1 MKRFYSTLS
10 SNGIIGIKGTHDIF
24 PLQKSAY
31 QYVNDVGKRV
41 AQLYNFKEMSTPII
55 EYTNV
60 FVRSV
65 GEDSDIVMKEMFTFN
80 DKSGNQNSNK
90 SISLR
95 PEGTAGIIRAIV
107 NQGSTFAH
115 SAPQRVYY
123 SGPMFRYE
131 SPQKGRSRQFE
142 QFGVELIG
150 DARYQTDVEI
160 IDMANTFIQRL
171 GIDPSKISLKINT
184 LGDKDSIVNYNRLL
198 TNYFTLHKDHL
209 SALSKSRLERG
220 NPLRIL
226 DSKDPKDREICLQAP
241 ILLDS
246 ICQDSSNRFTN
257 VLKGL
262 ELLNIPYQVDNSL
275 VRGLD
280 YYRHTIFE
288 ICVNASNNNNNEPPL
303 TVLGGGRYDGLA
315 NEMGL
320 NDSNILPSMG
330 WAAGIERLIM
340 LLDTNRIPSPP
351 QPVSIIGTGADVSSW
366 ALKLCKQLR
375 LSDIP
380 TIVPI
385 PDMEKESLSKQL
397 KKCIKLGSR
406 YVVILGSDEM
416 SSGNVKLKDTNTGE
430 QSTLTIDDLIN
441 KLKTN

>member
-1 MKRFYSTLS
+1 MKRFYSTIS

-24 PLQKSAY
+24 PTQKNGY
-31 QYVNDVGKRV
+31 QYVNDVGRRV
-41 AQLYNFKEMSTPII
+41 AQLYNFKEISTPII
-55 EYTNV
+55 EYTNT

-65 GEDSDIVMKEMFTFN
+65 GEDSDIVMKEMFSFN
-80 DKSGNQNSNK
+80 DKTGK

-95 PEGTAGIIRAIV
+95 PEGTAGLMRAIV

-115 SAPQRVYY
+115 SAPQRLFYT
-123 SGPMFRYE
+123 GPMFRYE

-142 QFGVELIG
+142 QFGAELIG
-150 DARYQTDVEI
+150 DPRYQSDVEI
-160 IDMANTFIQRL
+160 IDMACTFIQTL
-171 GIDPSKISLKINT
+171 GIEKSKVTLKINT
-184 LGDKDSIVNYNRLL
+184 LGDKQSIDNYNQLL
-198 TNYFTLHKDHL
+198 TGYFTKHKDHL
-209 SALSKSRLERG
+209 SNLSKNRLERG

-226 DSKDPKDREICLQAP
+226 DSKDAKDREICRDAP
-241 ILLDS
+241 TLLNS
-246 ICQDSSNRFTN
+246 ICTESSTRFTN

-262 ELLNIPYQVDNSL
+262 ELLNIPYQLDNSL

-288 ICVNASNNNNNEPPL
+288 LCVNGDPNKDGELGL

-340 LLDTNRIPSPP
+340 LLDPNQIPKPS
-351 QPVSIIGTGADVSSW
+351 QPVAIVGTGADVSSW

-375 LSDIP
+375 MADVP
-380 TIVPI
+380 AIVPI
-385 PDMEKESLSKQL
+385 PDMENESLSKQL

-406 YVVILGSDEM
+406 YVIILGSDEM
-416 SSGNVKLKDTNTGE
+416 SSGTIKLKDTNSGE
-430 QSTLTIDDLIN
+430 QNTYTIDECIL
-441 KLKTN
+441 KLKNK